1 MTNIFAAPEKSARKT
16 QLFDLALQ
24 ALAEHDYLVERVK
37 GSGKSSLRRITKGGK
52 SQIATIRTSQDCWI
66 AFPRNENDVGWNTL
80 DDADVVVAVSVDDKY
95 EPRFANIHL
104 IPADEMR
111 KRYDRARDA
120 KLRAGHVIPEKR
132 GVWLSLYKQEANQ
145 PVNLVGA
152 GAGIEY
158 PPIAQ
163 YELELGEEI
172 ADAEEVASPP
182 VSPAVGERFTIA
194 DAKKKLSA
202 FYDVPESAI
211 TITISH

>member
-1 MTNIFAAPEKSARKT
+1 MPNIFAVPEKGLRKT

-24 ALAEHDYLVERVK
+24 ALAEQGYLVERVR
-37 GSGKSSLRRITKGGK
+37 GSGKSSLRRITKDGR

-66 AFPRNENDVGWNTL
+66 AFPRNENDVGWSTL
-80 DDADVVVAVSVDDKY
+80 EDADVVVATSVDDKY

-111 KRYDRARDA
+111 KRFDRARDA
-120 KLRAGHVIPEKR
+120 KLAAGHVIPEKR
-132 GVWLSLYKQEANQ
+132 GVWLSLYKQEANE

-152 GAGIEY
+152 GAGIQY
-158 PPIAQ
+158 PPVARF
-163 YELELGEEI
+163 ELEAGEEI
-172 ADAEEVASPP
+172 ADAEEVSSPP
-182 VSPAVGERFTIA
+182 VSPPVGERFTIT
-194 DAKKKLSA
+194 DAKKKLAA